1 MYKRQE
7 GSTQGLDLALVLA
20 GFLFLSQFQSGP
32 GAAAVI
38 ARLVA
43 VSACSL
49 LNCKTRVRRL
59 YTAHFTHYFHIAQIT
74 AIQPPLFRV
83 GRESGGREGVG
94 QKALLPRTKA
104 CQSKRC
110 VSAAPLECGVMGKLF
125 TGTAV
130 GLR

>member
-1 MYKRQE
+1 MTCPFFFTFCVWYHEVSGEQYSSK
-7 GSTQGLDLALVLA
+7 GSTQGLALALALA

-43 VSACSL
+43 VSACSP

-94 QKALLPRTKA
+94 QKALI
-104 CQSKRC
+104 
-110 VSAAPLECGVMGKLF
+110 APHKSLSIK
-125 TGTAV
+125 T
-130 GLR
+130 LR